1 MISKTAIPIIMLAL
15 GMQLNVVASKIDW
28 ASVGFASFVKLIVAP
43 LLACLICLA
52 FPVSPLLLN
61 IIVIMTALPSA
72 ILRFTQFNTMPSRT
86 MSQLVPL
93 FQLS

>member
-1 MISKTAIPIIMLAL
+1 MISKTAIPIIILAL

-28 ASVGFASFVKLIVAP
+28 ASAGFASFVKLIIAP
-43 LLACLICLA
+43 FLACLICL
-52 FPVSPLLLN
+52 VRL
-61 IIVIMTALPSA
+61 